1 MPVSEGHLEALFSFL
16 FYIGW
21 KDDAKQS
28 TEEFI
33 LLGEISQQ
41 YIIPDALNYTINN
54 LGYRSYDF
62 EKAQKLYYACKFG
75 VPDWGESAMKDIL
88 RAYAGVEK
96 TVGDIHLHSNIM
108 TILYAGQSNIRYY
121 IRLLANNIPDLD
133 SNPVWAHCPQKSR
146 CEKSLQKGWQT
157 AIKPDLSLINHGGI
171 QQVYFHIRRVLKGD
185 PTFDLTPHPAFKGM
199 TDKCCEVF
207 LHQVE
212 EVVNRIDKFIVDE
225 AGARVKKWIQTD
237 SAAVHN

>member
-1 MPVSEGHLEALFSFL
+1 MNDTPPIYTSDVVSDQQTATEIHSWKKHPQFYFDDANLFIKARDGFFVYGVYRGLVSRASEVFADCFKLPPALIKVTDTKQEIEGSIPEYPIIMPVSEGHLEALFSFL
-16 FYIGW
+16 FHIGW
-21 KDDAKQS
+21 KDDAKRS

-75 VPDWGESAMKDIL
+75 VPDWGESATKDIL

-108 TILYAGQSNIRYY
+108 TILYAGQSNI
-121 IRLLANNIPDLD
+121 
-133 SNPVWAHCPQKSR
+133 
-146 CEKSLQKGWQT
+146 
-157 AIKPDLSLINHGGI
+157 
-171 QQVYFHIRRVLKGD
+171 
-185 PTFDLTPHPAFKGM
+185 
-199 TDKCCEVF
+199 
-207 LHQVE
+207 
-212 EVVNRIDKFIVDE
+212 
-225 AGARVKKWIQTD
+225 
-237 SAAVHN
+237 